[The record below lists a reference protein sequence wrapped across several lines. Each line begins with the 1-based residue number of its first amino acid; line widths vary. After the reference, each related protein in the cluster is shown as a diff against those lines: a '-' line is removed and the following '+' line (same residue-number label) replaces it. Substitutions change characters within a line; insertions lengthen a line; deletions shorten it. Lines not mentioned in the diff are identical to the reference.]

1 MQQTIIKKITIIINV
16 VYALV
21 LLLFLLDNLNS
32 FDIKNQT
39 IKSFVYFGFIIESP
53 LILIWNLFLLKTK
66 SIRIIGTV
74 LPAIILILVILSGP
88 NKILFRIGAWK
99 TQTILYENGH
109 LRFKTIEFQ
118 MQDLGALG
126 YNKRTVEVF
135 YLTKLFII
143 IKDLPEDIDS
153 KVEWIK
159 VDKDINAL
167 KLK

>member
-1 MQQTIIKKITIIINV
+1 MQQTIIKKLTIIINV
-16 VYALV
+16 VYSLI
-21 LLLFLLDNLNS
+21 LLLFLLDNLKS
-32 FDIKNQT
+32 FDIKNQA
-39 IKSFVYFGFIIESP
+39 IKSFVYFGFLIESP

-109 LRFKTIEFQ
+109 LRFKTIEIQ
-118 MQDLGALG
+118 MQDIGALG

-135 YLTKLFII
+135 YLTKLFMI
-143 IKDLPEDIDS
+143 IKDPPRDIDS

-159 VDKDINAL
+159 VDNDINEL